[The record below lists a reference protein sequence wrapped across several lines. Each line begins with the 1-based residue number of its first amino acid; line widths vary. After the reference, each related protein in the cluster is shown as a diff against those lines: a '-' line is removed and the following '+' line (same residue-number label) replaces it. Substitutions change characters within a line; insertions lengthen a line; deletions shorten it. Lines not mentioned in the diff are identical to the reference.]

1 MAFAIFAI
9 AVSIGCIR
17 LGFWQVERHN
27 ERQASNT
34 QITARLVE
42 APAELQSL
50 PRDSL
55 VRFNRVRTA
64 GHYDFANEMVLTSRG
79 RHGAPGVHVIT
90 PLRLESGDSAILV
103 NRGWA
108 YAPDGMTVDLTLFRE
123 DSNAVVVDG
132 FVEDFSTSAGPVS
145 TSSVANAIRRLNYDS
160 IRTRLPYALAPVV
173 VVQRLD
179 SGEVVAVDRGHPVR
193 ADPPPL
199 DEGPH
204 RAYAVQW
211 FAFALVGV
219 VGTVLVLQRDRR
231 RGTNGR

>member
-55 VRFNRVRTA
+55 VRFKRVRTA

-90 PLRLESGDSAILV
+90 PLRLES
-103 NRGWA
+103 
-108 YAPDGMTVDLTLFRE
+108 DLTLFRE

-160 IRTRLPYALAPVV
+160 IRTRLPYALARVV

>member
-55 VRFNRVRTA
+55 VRFKRVRTA

-211 FAFALVGV
+211 FAFALVGF